1 MVTLIP
7 YTTIIINKAKLL
19 FTRVL
24 YGQVIEVKYGM
35 KKHYLPKHNLFV
47 SITYLNSS
55 CGRLSQIPILHEYD
69 IQLLT
74 HTMHTLNLHKCNV
87 LICLR

>member
-35 KKHYLPKHNLFV
+35 KKL

-74 HTMHTLNLHKCNV
+74 HIMHTLNLHKCNV